1 MKNLGLYVIIDPYNI
16 GSNDF
21 NQLCKKIIESN
32 IDTIQLRNKIGSKT
46 EYIDQALLI
55 KKMCDFNNKVFI
67 INDRIDEALEIMP
80 NGIHVGR
87 KDASVE
93 KCRGIF
99 PENFIIGNSNAT
111 YEEGIKSESLPTNYI
126 AIGSLFETKSK
137 KDTIPSSL
145 NVIERLKKSNVK
157 KQIVAIGGITK
168 SKVKKVM
175 ESGADS
181 ICISSAITLSGNP
194 SNEVNEIKEIMQKYA
209 KQ

>member
-1 MKNLGLYVIIDPYNI
+1 MRNLGLYVIIDPYNI

-21 NQLCKKIIESN
+21 NELCKKIIESN

-55 KKMCDFNNKVFI
+55 KKMCDYNDKVFI

-93 KCRGIF
+93 KCRDIF

-181 ICISSAITLSGNP
+181 ICISSAITLSENP
-194 SNEVNEIKEIMQKYA
+194 SNEIKEIKEIMQNYA